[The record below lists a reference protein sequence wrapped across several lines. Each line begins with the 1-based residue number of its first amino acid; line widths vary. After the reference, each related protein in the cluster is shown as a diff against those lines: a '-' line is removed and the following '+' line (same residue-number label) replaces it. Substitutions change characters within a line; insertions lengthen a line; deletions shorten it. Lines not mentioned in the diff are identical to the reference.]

1 MEGVIMWIA
10 EGVLAGLMAGVFMGM
25 ADEIGHRLG
34 LLSSNLVIV
43 DGSFAL
49 RSINKAANE
58 TAIYVVGT
66 VVHLVTSAV
75 FGIVYVILAKLFGF
89 EARSAPA
96 IIVYVFVLWIS
107 MLLIAL
113 PVAGQGIM
121 GQKISKAVWAEQLIL
136 HSIFGLGFWW
146 ALGLI

>member
-1 MEGVIMWIA
+1 MWIS

-25 ADEIGHRLG
+25 ANEIGHRLG
-34 LLSSNLVIV
+34 LFSSNLVRV

-49 RSINKAANE
+49 RSLNRAENEAAV
-58 TAIYVVGT
+58 YVLGT
-66 VVHLVTSAV
+66 VVHLLTSVV
-75 FGIVYVILAKLFGF
+75 FGTVYVILAGLFGF
-89 EARSAPA
+89 EARLAMA

-121 GQKISKAVWAEQLIL
+121 GQKIGKAVWAEQLIL
-136 HSIFGLGFWW
+136 HTVFGLGFWW